1 MKWASNICFVVRLKS
16 LVFCWLRFI
25 FYFFFVSALF
35 RACAQLKL
43 PNKCWFCVNALQNL
57 IVDTLNSRERQTE
70 CETAKP
76 HNLWLKSFFSI
87 YFCGFLFFSTNA
99 LFCCSV
105 CRVLFIF
112 RWFFFSFDH
121 CENRESIYFPF
132 YDEFAKLFKLNV
144 PVSALKQPKRSI

>member
-1 MKWASNICFVVRLKS
+1 M
-16 LVFCWLRFI
+16 FCCAIKISSVLLAAIYF
-25 FYFFFVSALF
+25 FFFFVSALF

-99 LFCCSV
+99 LFLLLCLSCTLYFSLV
-105 CRVLFIF
+105 
-112 RWFFFSFDH
+112 FFSI
-121 CENRESIYFPF
+121 RSLWESRIH
-132 YDEFAKLFKLNV
+132 LFSLLRWICKIV
-144 PVSALKQPKRSI
+144 